1 MAYTKPHITNDSVI
15 RLLNKVLDSPISNL
29 SSIDSGQIASTYS
42 FDMAD
47 KKLFVQFN
55 YENMSQG
62 YRTEV
67 FYAERFSLNDVPVRK
82 IIAQG
87 EYEGFQYSI
96 SEKAIGESLD
106 KINANDFELAFPSVM
121 DCLVKI
127 ESVDLEGTVGYGWL
141 DNKFNGAFSSWPDHL
156 MQIKDEEPGYFY
168 GEWHHLFKTTF
179 LDKNIFD
186 KYLGRLER
194 LLPKLPDE
202 RYLVHG
208 GFGYGNVLVHDHNVS
223 AVLDWQDARY
233 GDPLFDLAYM
243 VFWRNDS
250 VAAKCLDVYQ
260 SSISKSTIS
269 MENFNAR
276 MACYK
281 YYIGLDSMRFSAK
294 TNNHSFYKYVLGILE
309 SI

>member
-1 MAYTKPHITNDSVI
+1 MTYTKPHIKNDSVI
-15 RLLNKVLDSPISNL
+15 RLLNKLLDSPISNL
-29 SSIDSGQIASTYS
+29 LSIDSGQIASTYS

-47 KKLFVQFN
+47 KKFFIQFN

-62 YRTEV
+62 YQTEV
-67 FYAERFSLNDVPVRK
+67 FFAERFSLNDVPVRK

-106 KINANDFELAFPSVM
+106 KINANDFELALPSVM

-127 ESVDLEGTVGYGWL
+127 ASVDLEGTVGYGWL

-186 KYLGRLER
+186 KYLGKLER
-194 LLPKLPDE
+194 LLPKLPDG

-208 GFGYGNVLVHDHNVS
+208 GFGYGNVLIHDHSVS

-243 VFWRNDS
+243 VFWRNDPT
-250 VAAKCLDVYQ
+250 AAKCLDVYR

-276 MACYK
+276 MTCYK

-294 TNNHSFYKYVLGILE
+294 TNNQPFYKYVLGILE
-309 SI
+309 SM